1 MNPSRRFTTRFASS
15 LVLAVHVEDEE
26 AAGDVTGGFSGEDTR
41 SLVVGRA
48 AHDRGLKKRRFWWF
62 RDSL

>member
-1 MNPSRRFTTRFASS
+1 M
-15 LVLAVHVEDEE
+15 VLAVHVEDEE